1 MKNIHEA
8 EMHSEPFQTSKIEF
22 FAKKKKTEAD
32 NYFCLKLFLKS
43 FIGL

>member
-22 FAKKKKTEAD
+22 FAKKKTEAD